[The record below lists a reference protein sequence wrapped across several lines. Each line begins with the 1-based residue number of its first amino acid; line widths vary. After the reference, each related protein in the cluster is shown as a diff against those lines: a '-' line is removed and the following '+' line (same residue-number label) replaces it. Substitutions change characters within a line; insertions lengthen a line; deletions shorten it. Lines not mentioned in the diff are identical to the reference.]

1 MVHFVPLFLFAAA
14 FAPADTLPQV
24 TVPPPRRDSIVQ
36 VLIVVDEDDQKY
48 RTQMSDMQE
57 KKEVDSAAWKELMVK
72 MRETDS
78 INLVKLQSIL
88 EKYSWLGADV
98 IGEQCNTAMFMVIQ
112 HADLPIQEKYLPM
125 IREAA
130 AAGRAQPRHLAMLED
145 RVALREGRKQR
156 YGTQLKWN
164 ERVKAYRLAPMED
177 PDHVDERR
185 KAVGLSP
192 LAIYLAQWG
201 LNWDVEEYKKE
212 GRIHEF

>member
-1 MVHFVPLFLFAAA
+1 
-14 FAPADTLPQV
+14 
-24 TVPPPRRDSIVQ
+24 
-36 VLIVVDEDDQKY
+36 
-48 RTQMSDMQE
+48 
-57 KKEVDSAAWKELMVK
+57 
-72 MRETDS
+72 
-78 INLVKLQSIL
+78 
-88 EKYSWLGADV
+88 
-98 IGEQCNTAMFMVIQ
+98 MFMVIQ

-164 ERVKAYRLAPMED
+164 ESVKAYRIAPMED